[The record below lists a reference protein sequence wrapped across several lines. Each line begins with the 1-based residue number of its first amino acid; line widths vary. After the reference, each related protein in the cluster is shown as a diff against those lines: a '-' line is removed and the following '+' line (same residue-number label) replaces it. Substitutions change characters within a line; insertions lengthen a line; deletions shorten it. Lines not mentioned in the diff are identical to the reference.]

1 MPGYRVQNNHV
12 YHQDGNDEDINVDV
26 EYNGAEEYER
36 QLEATSYQAIA
47 EFTVYD
53 FDESH

>member
-1 MPGYRVQNNHV
+1 MQNNHV